1 MGRNYFQLDLSRKL
15 QYSSKRDIQRDII
28 AAHSSNPNRKQ
39 HIHGFDNH
47 FLQTLLFSSIA
58 KIIIMTKE
66 SHNSSFNF
74 ILLINIWCFYL
85 CRTVRCL
92 ANSSTGTASALFNF
106 STIHQRLWYCFVP
119 DIVIHFVNYLQNA
132 WFEWN
137 DARKNIDQTLM
148 RPYI

>member
-15 QYSSKRDIQRDII
+15 QYSTKRDIQRDII
-28 AAHSSNPNRKQ
+28 AAHSLNPNRKQ

-74 ILLINIWCFYL
+74 ILIINIWCFYL

-92 ANSSTGTASALFNF
+92 ANSSRELLRHCSISQQYTRGYDIALYQILLF
-106 STIHQRLWYCFVP
+106 ILWIIYKML
-119 DIVIHFVNYLQNA
+119 YLNGM
-132 WFEWN
+132 
-137 DARKNIDQTLM
+137 M
-148 RPYI
+148 REKI